1 MVVKWLMDKDR
12 IEDFIDT
19 LTKFD
24 REYVL
29 TQYASEAQRE
39 VLDFLF
45 NLAEGKASRVITI
58 EELSFMLKQLSKFM
72 EVI

>member
-29 TQYASEAQRE
+29 TQYASEAQKE
-39 VLDFLF
+39 LLDYLIS
-45 NLAEGKASRVITI
+45 LADERTSKVITI
-58 EELSFMLKQLSKFM
+58 EELRYRLKQLVKFM
-72 EVI
+72 EAI

>member
-1 MVVKWLMDKDR
+1 MLVKWLMDKER
-12 IEDFIDT
+12 IEDFVDN

-39 VLDFLF
+39 VLDCLF
-45 NLAEGKASRVITI
+45 NLAEGKAIVDV
-58 EELSFMLKQLSKFM
+58 ED
-72 EVI
+72 

>member
-1 MVVKWLMDKDR
+1 MLVKWLMDKDR
-12 IEDFIDT
+12 IEDFVDN

-58 EELSFMLKQLSKFM
+58 EELSCMLKQLSKFM
-72 EVI
+72 EAI

>member
-1 MVVKWLMDKDR
+1 MLVKWLMDKER
-12 IEDFIDT
+12 IEDFIDN

-45 NLAEGKASRVITI
+45 SLAEEKASRVITI
-58 EELSFMLKQLSKFM
+58 EELSCMLKQLSKFM
-72 EVI
+72 EKI